1 MKRVKVIGLLGGI
14 GSGKSTVAREFARRG
29 CPVIDADAIGHELL
43 DAEPHRTRLVETF
56 GEEIIGAEGRV
67 DRRALADCAFAS
79 AEAVATLN
87 GILHPP
93 IRQRCQEEIGRHQ
106 AKGRGPAI
114 VLDAPLLVEAGLAD
128 ACDVLVFVECDRSRR
143 FERWARGDRDRAAA
157 LEKRENFQISLDM
170 KRQMADYIVGN
181 NSGLSA
187 ITEQVARILSAL

>member
-1 MKRVKVIGLLGGI
+1 LERVKVIGLLGGI

-67 DRRALADCAFAS
+67 DRRALADRAFAS
-79 AEAVATLN
+79 AEAAATLN

-93 IRQRCQEEIGRHQ
+93 IRRRCLEEIDRCR
-106 AKGRGPAI
+106 ARGRGPAI
-114 VLDAPLLVEAGLAD
+114 VLDAPLLVEAGLAE
-128 ACDVLVFVECDRSRR
+128 ACDVLVFVDCDRRR
-143 FERWARGDRDRAAA
+143 RVQRWARGDPHRTAA

-170 KRQMADYIVGN
+170 KRQMADYVVGN